1 MQPKEAV
8 VTSYV
13 GVIKPP
19 KNVAQRR
26 WHFGLSY
33 ASIEVLVCVL
43 DFALVVGLG
52 LACAAIYSR
61 LLNDS
66 DLDTVRYVSTA
77 ALVGSVF
84 TVTVRSRGLYDP
96 RLLSEWGLQARNVV
110 CFWLITFLVLAGA
123 AFALKLGKDFSRG
136 AVLLFAASGLI
147 ALLMPRFV
155 WRVMMKLC
163 ERTAL
168 LRGRRCILLCL
179 Y

>member
-1 MQPKEAV
+1 MQPEEAV
-8 VTSYV
+8 TSHV
-13 GVIKPP
+13 AEIEPR

-43 DFALVVGLG
+43 DFALIVGLG
-52 LACAAIYSR
+52 VACAAIYSH

-96 RLLSEWGLQARNVV
+96 RLLSQWGLQARNVV

-123 AFALKLGKDFSRG
+123 AFALKIGKDFSRG
-136 AVLLFAASGLI
+136 AVLLFAIASTA
-147 ALLMPRFV
+147 ALMIHHGFWRAVIESGRRRGRF
-155 WRVMMKLC
+155 
-163 ERTAL
+163 
-168 LRGRRCILLCL
+168 RGRRSILICMHE
-179 Y
+179 